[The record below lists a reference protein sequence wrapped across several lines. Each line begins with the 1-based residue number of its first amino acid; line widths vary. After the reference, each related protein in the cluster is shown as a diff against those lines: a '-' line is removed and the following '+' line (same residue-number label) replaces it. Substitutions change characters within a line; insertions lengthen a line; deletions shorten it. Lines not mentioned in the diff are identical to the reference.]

1 MIPKKI
7 KKIYLN
13 DVDENSSDI
22 QNREYIDISQVWHD
36 ASEEPKEMGW
46 ILIQVGKDLYDTIFI
61 PRDAP
66 DWPSFVKMY
75 SSIHWTYVSNLLPK
89 GGYK

>member
-89 GGYK
+89 GGQK

>member
-1 MIPKKI
+1 MSC
-7 KKIYLN
+7 N
-13 DVDENSSDI
+13 DSLKTADAEPNIESL
-22 QNREYIDISQVWHD
+22 WHD

-75 SSIHWTYVSNLLPK
+75 SSIHWTYVSDLLPK
-89 GGYK
+89 GGQK